1 MNNFDIVTEQCV
13 AAQEGSTRDAIRAM
27 KSNNF
32 RKAIILMK
40 AGKKTKD
47 TSKFE
52 EAKVLLKKVRKEISS
67 TRTWPI
73 SWLIGNS
80 LIGVVYAWSTT
91 ENAIDKDALYP
102 DKTFVARMNQYANAV
117 AHICDAIPGVNV
129 VTSSAQFIL
138 DISRFFSNK
147 QHQPREAAKFFNQ
160 VCARFIQI
168 IDLYIDSCD
177 KYMDDIEAEKMS

>member
-13 AAQEGSTRDAIRAM
+13 VAQEGSTRDAIRAM
-27 KSNNF
+27 KSNDF

-40 AGKKTKD
+40 AGKRTKD

-52 EAKVLLKKVRKEISS
+52 EAKVLLKRVRKEISS

-80 LIGVVYAWSTT
+80 LIGVVYSWSTT
-91 ENAIDKDALYP
+91 ENAIDEDALYP
-102 DKTFVARMNQYANAV
+102 DKAFVAKMNQYANAI
-117 AHICDAIPGVNV
+117 AHIGNLIPGVDV
-129 VTSSAQFIL
+129 ATSAAQFIL

-147 QHQPREAAKFFNQ
+147 QHQPREAAKFFNRI
-160 VCARFIQI
+160 CALFIQI
-168 IDLYIDSCD
+168 VDLYIDSCD
-177 KYMDDIEAEKMS
+177 KYMDDIKAENMS